1 MTPHAGPRHRN
12 VGHLERHCDHE
23 GEADEISRIGRLIL
37 RKAPPAITVVQMRI
51 MQGKAYIEDDPGHSQ
66 GDDHQ
71 ADGSRRG
78 AFPAFE
84 LNHQSHDHPRNRAQ
98 IVIRPMLNT
107 AHGRRHLSIVR
118 ILARRPGV
126 KRQCAPAGQ
135 RQVMSRSPNRTRPTT
150 HHPGRATRLKR
161 QRHRSGHP
169 AARPPKANHVQMA
182 KPKRGSSS
190 KPLQSIEMLL
200 C

>member
-12 VGHLERHCDHE
+12 VGHLERHSDHK
-23 GEADEISRIGRLIL
+23 GEAGEISRIGRVIL

-51 MQGKAYIEDDPGHSQ
+51 MQGKAYIEDDPGRSQ
-66 GDDHQ
+66 GDDRQ

-118 ILARRPGV
+118 ILARRPSASSV
-126 KRQCAPAGQ
+126 NALQPVSAKLCPAPQIELNQQ
-135 RQVMSRSPNRTRPTT
+135 RITRGEP
-150 HHPGRATRLKR
+150 
-161 QRHRSGHP
+161 P
-169 AARPPKANHVQMA
+169 A
-182 KPKRGSSS
+182 
-190 KPLQSIEMLL
+190 
-200 C
+200 

>member
-12 VGHLERHCDHE
+12 VGHLERHSDHK
-23 GEADEISRIGRLIL
+23 GEAGEISRIGRVIL

-71 ADGSRRG
+71 ADGSRRD

-84 LNHQSHDHPRNRAQ
+84 LNHQSHDHPTNRDRTDAQHRPRTTPPVDRAGSRAQ
-98 IVIRPMLNT
+98 D
-107 AHGRRHLSIVR
+107 RRQASMR
-118 ILARRPGV
+118 SSRS
-126 KRQCAPAGQ
+126 APD
-135 RQVMSRSPNRTRPTT
+135 RSRSPNRTQPTT

-190 KPLQSIEMLL
+190 KPFQSIEMLL